1 MACLA
6 RFHSDLIMK
15 NSLANL
21 RMVCTAAGW
30 VTTTGGKQRTE
41 EREGKGGN
49 EGFILKVLGDG
60 EANSCKND
68 LESNFQLKS
77 PS

>member
-1 MACLA
+1 MYCSGLDYDDGEK
-6 RFHSDLIMK
+6 R
-15 NSLANL
+15 
-21 RMVCTAAGW
+21 RAAGRAEQ
-30 VTTTGGKQRTE
+30 GD
-41 EREGKGGN
+41 N

-60 EANSCKND
+60 KANSGKNN